1 MRRKHC
7 VSARHDHRAID
18 EFIHHRRPSIV
29 TDDEFISAFESC
41 QLPRLQWTHH
51 AHVRVAY
58 LYASQHDWETAIDRM
73 RRGIQAYNKA
83 TATPETID
91 RGYHETITQA
101 FLRLVFAAQ
110 QRTGP
115 HETAEHFCEAHPEL
129 LSKYVLQTF
138 YSRERLMTMEAKAD
152 FVEPELRPL
161 PDVVG
166 HTEQE
171 NSL

>member
-1 MRRKHC
+1 
-7 VSARHDHRAID
+7 
-18 EFIHHRRPSIV
+18 
-29 TDDEFISAFESC
+29 
-41 QLPRLQWTHH
+41 
-51 AHVRVAY
+51 
-58 LYASQHDWETAIDRM
+58 
-73 RRGIQAYNKA
+73 
-83 TATPETID
+83 
-91 RGYHETITQA
+91 
-101 FLRLVFAAQ
+101 LVFAAQ